1 MLVVRLFFIKK
12 DRTICFFC
20 FSFSFFCFLCLF
32 LPIFWYG
39 LLFAFKS
46 LSGLSLNNLFAEM
59 KNWCRIYIVWVLWL
73 FSFVAVMAQS
83 SPVEKKPVLVIS
95 SYSSDSQRTAEFMEE
110 FERVLNEKN
119 YPYVCVI
126 AYMGYLGFEDCHEW
140 KSKMTSVLSR
150 YAEDDL
156 AAVILLGEEAWISY
170 LEQETIPDVP
180 FYSCY
185 INEFGVPIPQNI
197 PDFLYWYPDKIN
209 LSEAAMQRGHT
220 GGLMKRYDV
229 EANIELI
236 KKLYPNTTR
245 IAFITDNS
253 YEGASLG
260 TLMREV
266 IVEKYPELNL
276 ASLRALSFSMSQ
288 IRVRLRH
295 LPENTVVLLG
305 TWRVDKSGRY
315 YLESSLKDL
324 IPENFHL
331 PIFTLTGIGLGDYAV
346 GGYIPKEE
354 IDVARIL
361 EDVHAC
367 QSGLKPE
374 SEFRFSKSRYVFSYE
389 KMQEYGLHEKQL
401 PEGSEIV
408 TLVDT
413 QVEKYQRYL
422 GLTLCLILVFIVLI
436 VFGVVLLLRNR
447 KLQRI
452 LRVRN
457 HDLVLAKE
465 AAEESNKLKSAFL
478 ANMSHEIRT
487 PLNAIVG
494 FSGVLKDTENPDERE
509 EYWNII
515 CANSDQLLRLIN
527 DILDLSKIEAG
538 MIELQPETFDMTV
551 LFGEIYSFMQQR
563 ITSSDVKLIEEHPY
577 AACKVTL
584 DRNRVSQVI
593 TNFITNAIK
602 FTRKGHIRMSY
613 AVIDGGVRIE
623 VEDTGIGIE
632 KEKVNKVFERFHKL
646 NDFAQGTGLGMAI
659 CKAILDVQ
667 NGKIGVESEPGKGSL
682 FWAWFPGEPVEI
694 VEDEASLLSVTESSS
709 VEEEVE
715 SSSRLQRILVAEDND
730 SHYLLMKNLLKCYS
744 LTRAVNGLEAVEKA
758 LSEPFDLILMDVGM
772 PVMGGLEAA
781 VEILK
786 EHPDLF
792 IIAISADAF
801 ESDRQKARQVGCG
814 AFLSKPIQKNELM
827 KLLRQREQQLQRSA
841 EQ

>member
-1 MLVVRLFFIKK
+1 
-12 DRTICFFC
+12 
-20 FSFSFFCFLCLF
+20 
-32 LPIFWYG
+32 
-39 LLFAFKS
+39 
-46 LSGLSLNNLFAEM
+46 M
-59 KNWCRIYIVWVLWL
+59 KIWCRIYLLLVFLALSSVTM
-73 FSFVAVMAQS
+73 MAQS
-83 SPVEKKPVLVIS
+83 KATAEKPILIIS
-95 SYSSDSQRTAEFMEE
+95 SYSSDSQRTAEFMER
-110 FERVLNEKN
+110 FEYVLNEKK
-119 YPYVCVI
+119 YPYVCTI

-140 KSKMTSVLSR
+140 KSKMSSVLSR

-180 FYSCY
+180 FYGCY
-185 INEFGVPIPQNI
+185 INEFGVPVPQNI

-209 LSEAAMQRGHT
+209 LSEAAKKRGLS
-220 GGLMKRYDV
+220 GGFMKRYNV

-236 KKLYPNTTR
+236 KKLYPKTTR

-260 TLMREV
+260 TLMREI

-315 YLESSLKDL
+315 YLDSSLKDL

-331 PIFTLTGIGLGDYAV
+331 PVFTLTGIGLGKFAV
-346 GGYIPKEE
+346 GGYIPQYEF
-354 IDVARIL
+354 DVAHML
-361 EDVHAC
+361 EVIHARNIGVNPSC
-367 QSGLKPE
+367 SFHF
-374 SEFRFSKSRYVFSYE
+374 SESRYVFSYE
-389 KMQEYGLHEKQL
+389 KMQEYGLTENQL

-408 TLVDT
+408 TEVDT
-413 QVEKYQRYL
+413 QIEKYQRYL
-422 GLTLCLILVFIVLI
+422 WLTFGLLFIFITLIALCLFFLY
-436 VFGVVLLLRNR
+436 RTR

-452 LRVRN
+452 LKERN
-457 HDLVLAKE
+457 RDLMLAKE

-487 PLNAIVG
+487 PLNAIIG
-494 FSGVLKDTENPDERE
+494 FSGVLKDTTDPDERE

-515 CANSDQLLRLIN
+515 CTNSDQLLRLIN

-538 MIELQPETFDMTV
+538 MIELQPETFDLTA
-551 LFGEIYSFMQQR
+551 LFVEIYSFMQQR
-563 ITSSDVKLIEEHPY
+563 ITCADVKLIEEHPY
-577 AACKVTL
+577 ASCKVTL

-602 FTRKGHIRMSY
+602 FTRKGYIRMSY

-632 KEKVNKVFERFHKL
+632 KEKVGKVFERFQKL

-659 CKAILDVQ
+659 CKAILDAQ

-682 FWAWFPGEPVEI
+682 FWVWFPGEPIEI
-694 VEDEASLLSVTESSS
+694 VEDEALLLSSSGTLS
-709 VEEEVE
+709 DEEELE
-715 SSSRLQRILVAEDND
+715 TSSRMQRILVAEDND
-730 SHYLLMKNLLKCYS
+730 SHYLLMQNLLKRYS
-744 LTRAVNGLEAVEKA
+744 LIRAVNGRDAVEKA
-758 LSEPFDLILMDVGM
+758 LAEPFDLVLMDIGM

-781 VEILK
+781 AEIRK
-786 EHPDLF
+786 KYPDLF

-801 ESDRQKARQVGCG
+801 ESDRKKAMQVGCN

-827 KLLRQREQQLQRSA
+827 KLIRQHEQQL
-841 EQ
+841 